1 MKYDITYECRSSEG
15 VFRGYFEFESD
26 QTPNA
31 TDREV
36 IDSALKDSTKFM
48 QKGLG
53 GLEILDISHGRGG
66 K

>member
-15 VFRGYFEFESD
+15 VFRGGFEFESD
-26 QTPNA
+26 QTPKT

-36 IDSALKDSTKFM
+36 IDFALKDSIKFM

-53 GLEILDISHGRGG
+53 GLEILDISSRKGE
-66 K
+66 